1 MKHDDLLDDF
11 RIMMNIRRSLLALT
25 GWLWAACVFAQSEAY
40 PTRPITLV
48 VPFPPGG
55 PTDASARLIGKEMA
69 SSLGQPVVIENRAGA
84 GGTVGS
90 SAVAKAVPDGYTL
103 LWGGTSSL
111 VVAPALY
118 PQLSYD
124 PVKSFAP
131 IGMVVRGPMM
141 LAGKASLAPKN
152 LVEVLALA
160 KTQKLSYGSAG
171 AGSIGHLAGELF
183 QESHQTDLL
192 HVPYRGGALAL
203 NDLLGGQIDLIFE
216 TAQFMAP
223 HIKAGKVQAYAVA
236 GHKRYPGLP
245 DVPTL
250 HELQPRTAFEAYSWF
265 GLVAPA
271 NTPRA
276 VLSTLEKSLQKTMA
290 DTAILAQVTAS
301 GFEPVNSQAD
311 FLAQA
316 MASDL
321 KKWRELV
328 QRRNIKPD

>member
-1 MKHDDLLDDF
+1 
-11 RIMMNIRRSLLALT
+11 MNLQKYLMALVLS
-25 GWLWAACVFAQSEAY
+25 LWAACSWGQTETY

-55 PTDASARLIGKEMA
+55 PTDASARLIGKELA

-90 SAVAKAVPDGYTL
+90 AVVARAPADGYTL

-118 PQLSYD
+118 PGLSYD

-131 IGMVVRGPMM
+131 VGMVVRGPMM
-141 LAGKASLAPKN
+141 IAGKGSLPAKN
-152 LVEVLALA
+152 LAEVLALA
-160 KTQKLSYGSAG
+160 KSQKLSYGSAG

-183 QESHQTDLL
+183 EESNNLDLL

-203 NDLLGGQIDLIFE
+203 NDLLGGQIDLLFE

-223 HIKAGKVQAYAVA
+223 HIKAGKVIPFGVA
-236 GHKRYPGLP
+236 GSKRYPGLP

-250 HELQPRTAFEAYSWF
+250 NELLGKSSFEAYSWF
-265 GLVAPA
+265 CLVAPA
-271 NTPRA
+271 NTLKPILMA
-276 VLSTLEKSLQKTMA
+276 LEKSLQKTLS
-290 DTAILAQVTAS
+290 DPAIQAQFTAS
-301 GFEPVNSQAD
+301 GFEPVNSQSD

-316 MASDL
+316 IASDL

>member
-1 MKHDDLLDDF
+1 
-11 RIMMNIRRSLLALT
+11 
-25 GWLWAACVFAQSEAY
+25 
-40 PTRPITLV
+40 
-48 VPFPPGG
+48 
-55 PTDASARLIGKEMA
+55 
-69 SSLGQPVVIENRAGA
+69 VVIENRAGA

-90 SAVAKAVPDGYTL
+90 AAVARASADGYTL

-118 PQLSYD
+118 PGLSYD

-131 IGMVVRGPMM
+131 VGMVVRGPMM
-141 LAGKASLAPKN
+141 IAGRGSLPAKN
-152 LVEVLALA
+152 LAEVLALA
-160 KTQKLSYGSAG
+160 KSQKLSYGSAG

-183 QESHQTDLL
+183 EESNNLHLL

-203 NDLLGGQIDLIFE
+203 NDLLGGQIDLLFE

-223 HIKAGKVQAYAVA
+223 HIKAGKVIPFGVA
-236 GHKRYPGLP
+236 GSKRYPGLP

-250 HELQPRTAFEAYSWF
+250 NELLGKSSFEAYSWF
-265 GLVAPA
+265 CLVAPA
-271 NTPRA
+271 NTPKPI
-276 VLSTLEKSLQKTMA
+276 LMTLEKSLQKTLS
-290 DTAILAQVTAS
+290 DPAIQAQFTAS
-301 GFEPVNSQAD
+301 GFETVNSQSD

-316 MASDL
+316 IASDL

>member
-1 MKHDDLLDDF
+1 
-11 RIMMNIRRSLLALT
+11 MMNFRRSLMAL
-25 GWLWAACVFAQSEAY
+25 GWLLCSIGALAQSEAY

-90 SAVAKAVPDGYTL
+90 AAVAKAQPDGYTL

-141 LAGKASLAPKN
+141 LAGKAGLAPKN
-152 LVEVLALA
+152 MTELLALA

-183 QESHQTDLL
+183 QESNHTDLL

-216 TAQFMAP
+216 TAQFMTP
-223 HIKAGKVQAYAVA
+223 HIKSGKAKPYGVA
-236 GHKRYPGLP
+236 GNKRYPGLP
-245 DVPTL
+245 DVTTL
-250 HELQPRTAFEAYSWF
+250 HELLGKTAFEAYSWF

-271 NTPRA
+271 NTPRP
-276 VLSTLEKSLQKTMA
+276 VLVALEKSLQKTMA
-290 DTAILAQVTAS
+290 DPAILAQVTAS
-301 GFEPVNSQAD
+301 GFETVNSQSD

-316 MASDL
+316 IESDL

-328 QRRNIKPD
+328 QRRNIKPE

>member
-1 MKHDDLLDDF
+1 MTLQK
-11 RIMMNIRRSLLALT
+11 SLMALALS
-25 GWLWAACVFAQSEAY
+25 LWAACSWGQAETY

-90 SAVAKAVPDGYTL
+90 AAVARASADGYTL

-118 PQLSYD
+118 PGLSYD
-124 PVKSFAP
+124 PIKSFAP

-141 LAGKASLAPKN
+141 IAGKGNLPAKN
-152 LVEVLALA
+152 LVEAIALA
-160 KTQKLSYGSAG
+160 KSQKLSYGSAG
-171 AGSIGHLAGELF
+171 LGSIGHLAGELF
-183 QESHQTDLL
+183 EESNNLQLL

-223 HIKAGKVQAYAVA
+223 HIKAGKVVPFGVA
-236 GHKRYPGLP
+236 GSKRYPGLP

-250 HELQPRTAFEAYSWF
+250 NELLGKSAFEAYSWF

-271 NTPRA
+271 NTPKPILMA
-276 VLSTLEKSLQKTMA
+276 LEKSLQKTLS
-290 DTAILAQVTAS
+290 DPAIQAQVMAS
-301 GFEPVNSQAD
+301 GFETVNSQSD

-316 MASDL
+316 IASDL

>member
-1 MKHDDLLDDF
+1 MTLQK
-11 RIMMNIRRSLLALT
+11 SLMALALS
-25 GWLWAACVFAQSEAY
+25 LWAACSWGQAETY

-90 SAVAKAVPDGYTL
+90 AAVARASADGYTL

-118 PQLSYD
+118 PGLSYD
-124 PVKSFAP
+124 PIKSFAP

-141 LAGKASLAPKN
+141 IAGKGNLPAKN
-152 LVEVLALA
+152 LAEAIALA
-160 KTQKLSYGSAG
+160 KSQKLSYGSAG
-171 AGSIGHLAGELF
+171 LGSIGHLAGELF
-183 QESHQTDLL
+183 EESNNLQLL

-223 HIKAGKVQAYAVA
+223 HIKAGKVVPFGVA
-236 GHKRYPGLP
+236 GSKRYPGLP

-250 HELQPRTAFEAYSWF
+250 NELLGKSAFEAYSWF

-271 NTPRA
+271 NTPKPILMA
-276 VLSTLEKSLQKTMA
+276 LEKSLQKTLS
-290 DTAILAQVTAS
+290 DPAIQAQVMAS
-301 GFEPVNSQAD
+301 GFETVNSQSD

-316 MASDL
+316 IASDL

>member
-1 MKHDDLLDDF
+1 
-11 RIMMNIRRSLLALT
+11 MNLRQSLRALS
-25 GWLWAACVFAQSEAY
+25 LCLMAMSACAQTDSY

-55 PTDASARLIGKEMA
+55 PTDASARLIGKEMSA
-69 SSLGQPVVIENRAGA
+69 SLGQPVVIDNRAGA

-90 SAVAKAVPDGYTL
+90 AAVAKSPADGYTL

-118 PQLSYD
+118 PGLSYD

-141 LAGKASLAPKN
+141 IAGKANLPAKN
-152 LVEVLALA
+152 MVELLTLA
-160 KTQKLSYGSAG
+160 KSQKLSFGSAG

-183 QESHQTDLL
+183 QETNSTDVL
-192 HVPYRGGALAL
+192 HVPYRGGAPAL

-216 TAQFMAP
+216 TAQFMTP
-223 HIKAGKVQAYAVA
+223 HIKAGKAIPFGVA
-236 GHKRYPGLP
+236 GSKRYPGLP

-250 HELQPRTAFEAYSWF
+250 NELLGKNAFEAYSWF

-271 NTPRA
+271 NTPRPILMA
-276 VLSTLEKSLQKTMA
+276 LEKSLQKTMS
-290 DTAILAQVTAS
+290 DPAILAQVTAS
-301 GFEPVNSQAD
+301 GFETVNSQSD

-316 MASDL
+316 IASDL